1 MMEQQPTPREIVE
14 EYADEEGIVQAASFT
29 SEGARIVCHTQI
41 NLVPTVYAVVAEFYV
56 AADAIETA
64 SANMIGDL
72 SRLAAVPDLYH
83 ARPGGDPLTAIDEA
97 KGALTRARAAARQL
111 GDELRAAQNAI
122 AAVGHNA
129 DERRA

>member
-1 MMEQQPTPREIVE
+1 MMEQQPSPREIVE

-29 SEGARIVCHTQI
+29 SEGARVVCHTQI

-72 SRLAAVPDLYH
+72 SQMAAVSDLYH
-83 ARPGGDPLTAIDEA
+83 ARGGDPLASIDEA
-97 KGALTRARAAARQL
+97 KGALTRARAAARRL

-122 AAVGHNA
+122 AHIGHNA